1 MKRYK
6 IVTLA
11 AVAVLGLGALGGAA
25 VRANASSTPPPATS
39 PAPAI
44 AVDQANTA
52 ESDAGLPDTDN
63 VQEGD
68 QTTPDATAADQTTP
82 DTAAE
87 AAGEQA
93 GSETPGN
100 DGPGGHADEPGNAN
114 ADHQFEGE
122 E

>member
-25 VRANASSTPPPATS
+25 VRANAGTTPPPATS
-39 PAPAI
+39 PAPAV
-44 AVDQANTA
+44 AVDQATTA
-52 ESDAGLPDTDN
+52 EPDAGLPDTDN

-93 GSETPGN
+93 GSETAGN
-100 DGPGGHADEPGNAN
+100 DGPGGHADEPGDANAN
-114 ADHQFEGE
+114 HQFEGE

>member
-39 PAPAI
+39 PAPAA
-44 AVDQANTA
+44 AVDQATTA
-52 ESDAGLPDTDN
+52 EPDAGLPDTDN

-68 QTTPDATAADQTTP
+68 QTL
-82 DTAAE
+82 
-87 AAGEQA
+87 
-93 GSETPGN
+93 SLI
-100 DGPGGHADEPGNAN
+100 HI
-114 ADHQFEGE
+114 
-122 E
+122 